1 MKSMI
6 FSTRG
11 RDRRSKK
18 MPKEAMTMTIKMRMM
33 PLLKRLEMMI
43 RTPTKTKQ
51 EGMTDPRM
59 ALAMIHNETRPI
71 KKVGTRMPMRP
82 RRRL

>member
-1 MKSMI
+1 MI

-11 RDRRSKK
+11 KDRRSKK
-18 MPKEAMTMTIKMRMM
+18 MPKEAMTMKIKMRMT
-33 PLLKRLEMMI
+33 LLSKRPEMMI

-51 EGMTDPRM
+51 EEMTGLRM
-59 ALAMIHNETRPI
+59 LLELAMMHNETQPL
-71 KKVGTRMPMRP
+71 KKVATRMPMRQ